1 MSDRVKTLEKYREM
15 EAGALLK
22 EEADLRNAVWKL
34 KIQKGTGQIVDPQKL
49 ATAKRDLAR
58 LLTVRREREAAAAAD
73 ARS

>member
-1 MSDRVKTLEKYREM
+1 MSDRIKTLEKYREM

-22 EEADLRNAVWKL
+22 EEGELRSAIWKL

-49 ATAKRDLAR
+49 AIAKRDLAR
-58 LLTVRREREAAAAAD
+58 LMTVRRERETADAVD